1 MRIETSLP
9 NIKRVQIASNNINV
23 QRAELQALCQ
33 TQFRSDVQFEIT
45 NLNNN
50 PILLL
55 GLGSG
60 DSRAFHLRP
69 LESRERR
76 ERVVRAET
84 FNVILMA
91 IYGDILNVYLYRS
104 EWVG

>member
-1 MRIETSLP
+1 MSIETSLP
-9 NIKRVQIASNNINV
+9 NIKRVQIVNKNINV
-23 QRAELQALCQ
+23 QRAELLQAPCQ
-33 TQFRSDVQFEIT
+33 SEFRSDVQFEIT

-55 GLGSG
+55 GPGSG

-69 LESRERR
+69 LESRET
-76 ERVVRAET
+76 RVVRAET

-91 IYGDILNVYLYRS
+91 IYGDIFNVYLYRS